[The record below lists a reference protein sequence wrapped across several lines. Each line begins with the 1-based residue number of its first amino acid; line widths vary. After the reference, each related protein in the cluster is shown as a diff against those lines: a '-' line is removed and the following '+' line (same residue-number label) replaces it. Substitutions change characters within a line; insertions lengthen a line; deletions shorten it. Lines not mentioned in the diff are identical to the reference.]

1 MRKVINFMSLMKES
15 SFFLDIHF
23 PNPEVFC
30 KVFKD
35 NQSCIA
41 IVEANKSLPKAKYID
56 IKYHHFLS
64 FIPNNFVDFLVM
76 GVLLLRPQGYYS
88 KIFSYNVFFC
98 AVLFVSARKH
108 IFNYF

>member
-41 IVEANKSLPKAKYID
+41 VSKSKIITKTISLLSIIVYRDLYKIRLFGYALLLKEKKQQKTSLSHSAKY
-56 IKYHHFLS
+56 YASLQEENS
-64 FIPNNFVDFLVM
+64 L
-76 GVLLLRPQGYYS
+76 YS
-88 KIFSYNVFFC
+88 DLKG
-98 AVLFVSARKH
+98 
-108 IFNYF
+108 